1 MRNAAY
7 TLNTLF
13 AQLGLDHSDEAVD
26 HFIRTHGP
34 VPSQL
39 RLWEAPC
46 WNPGQA
52 SLLREELANDADW
65 AEVVDQLNA
74 LLRKPG

>member
-1 MRNAAY
+1 MHETAY
-7 TLNTLF
+7 TLSTLF

-26 HFIRTHGP
+26 HFIRNHCPLPTH
-34 VPSQL
+34 Q

-46 WNPGQA
+46 WNTSQSA
-52 SLLREELANDADW
+52 LLREELANDGDW
-65 AEVVDQLNA
+65 AEVIDQLNT